1 MRLHRGT
8 PDENPFNS
16 ASGDRSIAEAAST
29 ITAALSMIDEDAR
42 KLKRMIGESF
52 STTIPEID
60 IGVDVE
66 EREPRDQPVQPLIAR
81 MDARIWVYGRDG
93 DATRYI
99 LRILSPYGYTL
110 LVESNRYEVLQAA
123 QQDEIDILV
132 VDPADPEL
140 QAFTLCG
147 LIRSEQNM
155 LQLPILMITEPCT
168 RSRKPDDPRR
178 FG

>member
-1 MRLHRGT
+1 VRLHRGT
-8 PDENPFNS
+8 PDENSFNS

-81 MDARIWVYGRDG
+81 MDARI
-93 DATRYI
+93 
-99 LRILSPYGYTL
+99 
-110 LVESNRYEVLQAA
+110 
-123 QQDEIDILV
+123 
-132 VDPADPEL
+132 
-140 QAFTLCG
+140 
-147 LIRSEQNM
+147 
-155 LQLPILMITEPCT
+155 
-168 RSRKPDDPRR
+168 
-178 FG
+178 